1 MKVIAAAANFSFA
14 LMLGVLPAP
23 EKINELMPFIQ
34 ASAFTAMAV
43 NHGVQLARNLK
54 DIEL

>member
-1 MKVIAAAANFSFA
+1 MKITAAAANFSFA
-14 LMLGVLPAP
+14 LMLGILPAP

-34 ASAFTAMAV
+34 ASAFTAMAA